1 MKDSDASTEASFDVH
16 GLVGIDVDSGTPG
29 GPELRHVLSP
39 FPVGSRAPLRLRFS
53 GAMTPV
59 PEQSHGN
66 GRSRYTENA
75 LYLPACRLQVIA
87 NRHGYVVQGRGELL
101 APFLPLL
108 DSLCI
113 SANVAMIHAVAVDF
127 RGSGVVLPASDPAV
141 ASAAVERLA
150 AEPDARFMA
159 DCWAFLDA
167 DGMLLGYPRPMAS
180 TIHEGI
186 RLPGVLNRL
195 PRPSGSDWL
204 SKPAARLVASAQ
216 PLLERHTAPEAFTRL
231 WHSPSRTRSPAH
243 IFDAGRV
250 STAALARLAIFL
262 EAFDGDDA
270 RLEPRSAEWMTT
282 RVVGGFHAQLPAASR
297 RLIEALGA
305 TGLVPL
311 EDHFGRKAAI
321 VKEALSEV
329 PCYLLRVP
337 VVWPVDRTSEYIA
350 GFISSK
356 LEE

>member
-39 FPVGSRAPLRLRFS
+39 FLGGSRAPLRLRFS
-53 GAMTPV
+53 GDMTPI

-66 GRSRYTENA
+66 GRCRFTEDS
-75 LYLPACRLQVIA
+75 LYLPTYGVQVLA
-87 NRHGYVVQGRGELL
+87 NRHGYAVQGRGELL
-101 APFLPLL
+101 AAFLPLL

-127 RGSGVVLPASDPAV
+127 RGSGVVLPASDAAV
-141 ASAAVERLA
+141 ASAAVQRLS

-167 DGMLLGYPRPMAS
+167 DGMLLGYPKPVAS
-180 TIHEGI
+180 GGQEGI

-195 PRPSGSDWL
+195 PRPSGTDWL
-204 SKPAARLVASAQ
+204 SKPAARLAASAQ
-216 PLLERHTAPEAFTRL
+216 PLLERHPAPEAIARL
-231 WHSPSRTRSPAH
+231 WSSPARTRPPDH
-243 IFDAGRV
+243 MFDAGRI
-250 STAALARLAIFL
+250 SSAALARLAIFL
-262 EAFDGDDA
+262 EPFDGGDA
-270 RLEPRSAEWMTT
+270 RLEVRSAEWMTA
-282 RVVGGFHAQLPAASR
+282 RVIGGFHARLPAASR
-297 RLIEALGA
+297 RLIETLGA

-311 EDHFGRKAAI
+311 EDHFGRKAAV
-321 VKEALSEV
+321 VKKALSEV

-337 VVWPVDRTSEYIA
+337 GVWPADRTSEYIA
-350 GFISSK
+350 GLIGSK